1 MYKFLMMILL
11 VSFST
16 MSEAVDYDFS
26 VGAGSQYGGFGTQF
40 AIKSDKT
47 KYFVGLG
54 FPGFSVGMKR
64 QFSENTHHSWGL
76 NAGKMYGILS
86 SDTVFGGITY
96 NYHFN
101 GFNNKGWELGTGI
114 TYYEEDEYTQIFGGE
129 QESKDKGVGILINLG
144 YVF

>member
-1 MYKFLMMILL
+1 MYKFLMMIFL

-16 MSEAVDYDFS
+16 MSKDLDYDFS
-26 VGAGSQYGGFGTQF
+26 VGLGSQYGGLGTQF
-40 AIKSDKT
+40 AINNDKS

-54 FPGFSVGMKR
+54 FPGISVGMKT
-64 QFSENTHHSWGL
+64 QFSENTHYSWGL

-86 SDTVFGGITY
+86 SDTAFGGITY

-101 GFNNKGWELGTGI
+101 GFNSKGWEVGTGL
-114 TYYEEDEYTQIFGGE
+114 TYYKQDEYTAIFAE
-129 QESKDKGVGILINLG
+129 KPESKNEGFGIAINLG